1 MPEISQKNVPPTER
15 RQHARYRVD
24 YVGSFSG
31 KTIGAHGVMLDLS
44 LAGGRARSG
53 IAFNTDDLL
62 WVIIAVPGFAKALHV
77 PRAVVRWSHGQEF
90 GMEFLQMEPND
101 HQQLRELIRQTELA
115 RAPRTNHGDS
125 EREN

>member
-1 MPEISQKNVPPTER
+1 MSVISQQDMTPTER

-31 KTIGAHGVMLDLS
+31 KNIGAHGVILDLS

-53 IAFNTDDLL
+53 IAFNKDDLL

-90 GMEFLQMEPND
+90 GMEFLQMEPD
-101 HQQLRELIRQTELA
+101 DQQQLGELIRQTELA
-115 RAPRTNHGDS
+115 RAPRTNQGDS
-125 EREN
+125 ERAN

>member
-1 MPEISQKNVPPTER
+1 MSVISQQDMTPTER

-31 KTIGAHGVMLDLS
+31 KNIGAHGVILDLS

-53 IAFNTDDLL
+53 IAFNEDDLL

-90 GMEFLQMEPND
+90 GMEFLQMEPD
-101 HQQLRELIRQTELA
+101 DQQQLGELIRQTELVS
-115 RAPRTNHGDS
+115 APRIHQGDS
-125 EREN
+125 ERAN